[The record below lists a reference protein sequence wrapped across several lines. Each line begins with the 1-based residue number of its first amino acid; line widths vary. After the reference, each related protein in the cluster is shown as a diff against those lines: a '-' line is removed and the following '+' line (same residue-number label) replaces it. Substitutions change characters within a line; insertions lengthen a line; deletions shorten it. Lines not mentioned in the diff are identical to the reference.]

1 MLQSFPLFVRCESD
15 GEVSEVE
22 GSCKPSDSNTCD
34 TSSEETDKNPIRVIT
49 LEELKAHQDT
59 PEHESEVLW
68 LSILGEV
75 YDVTPGRQYYG
86 KGASYS
92 IMAGRDASPSFVT
105 GEFTEEGAAKSLSE
119 IDPKEIAAI
128 NEWKKFYVESD
139 KYFKVGVLEGL
150 YYDSEGKETPA
161 LIEAMGKVEE
171 GERLAKIERERRA
184 QIRKDKLA
192 KRKKEREAKEKLKQ
206 KKK

>member
-1 MLQSFPLFVRCESD
+1 MQIFMTFFSVFLYFSD
-15 GEVSEVE
+15 FTPHIYTLLVPFHYVFEYIILCIGY
-22 GSCKPSDSNTCD
+22 N
-34 TSSEETDKNPIRVIT
+34 IRVAIYR
-49 LEELKAHQDT
+49 HQDT

-139 KYFKVGVLEGL
+139 KYSKVGVLEGL
-150 YYDSEGKETPA
+150 YYDSEGKETPS